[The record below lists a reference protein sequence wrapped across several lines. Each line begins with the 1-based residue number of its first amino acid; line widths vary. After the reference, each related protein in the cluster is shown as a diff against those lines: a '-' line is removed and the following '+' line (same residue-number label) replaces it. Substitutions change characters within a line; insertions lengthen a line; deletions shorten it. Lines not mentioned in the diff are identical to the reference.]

1 MGTDDVQ
8 QIGGPPERAEDAEPA
23 VAGAGRLKR
32 EPGYGRLQQ
41 LLRDDIL
48 EGRIPAGA
56 RLKVNEIATRYGSS
70 TNPAREA
77 LQGLEGEGLV
87 TIEPNRG
94 ARVRRIDEDLVQ
106 NVFDIRRLLEPYIVR
121 YFVEFARP
129 EDVEVLRG
137 HQTLCQA
144 AVDRA
149 DYPPFHASN
158 VAFHDFIIDKHFNAE
173 AVRIMKQHNGW
184 LRALSRKNPLS
195 LAQMRRSCAE
205 HWQLIDAV
213 EKGDPEAAVRV
224 IDQHMRNSNEVFLA
238 NMRRERLSSESE
250 SAT

>member
-1 MGTDDVQ
+1 MGTDEVQ
-8 QIGGPPERAEDAEPA
+8 ETGESPERAAAA
-23 VAGAGRLKR
+23 VAPGRLKR

-56 RLKVNEIATRYGSS
+56 RLKVNEIAARYRSS

-106 NVFDIRRLLEPYIVR
+106 NVFDIRRLIEPYIVR
-121 YFVEFARP
+121 YFVEFCRP
-129 EDVEVLRG
+129 ADVEVLRR
-137 HQTLCQA
+137 HQEACQA

-149 DYPPFHASN
+149 DYPAFHTSN
-158 VAFHDFIIDKHFNAE
+158 VAFHDYIIDKHFNVE
-173 AVRIMKQHNGW
+173 AIRIMKQHNGW

-195 LAQMRRSCAE
+195 LAHMRRSCSE
-205 HWQLIDAV
+205 HWMLIEGIAN
-213 EKGDPEAAVRV
+213 GDPDEAVRV
-224 IDQHMRNSNEVFLA
+224 VELHMRNSREVFLA
-238 NMRRERLSSESE
+238 NMRRERLSESE
-250 SAT
+250 SAA